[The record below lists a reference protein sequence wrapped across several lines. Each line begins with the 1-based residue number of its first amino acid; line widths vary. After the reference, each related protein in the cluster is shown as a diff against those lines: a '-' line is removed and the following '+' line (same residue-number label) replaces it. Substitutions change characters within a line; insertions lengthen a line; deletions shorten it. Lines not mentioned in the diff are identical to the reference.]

1 MKTETNEEEEEQKE
15 DYLSVDI
22 YDDISILATA

>member
-22 YDDISILATA
+22 YDDISILPTA